1 MKLGEFLKKVGGKVE
16 SIVTYSGKDAL
27 KAVESN
33 GYALQYVKEQTPE
46 VCLKAVEKNG
56 DALRYVKEQ
65 TPEVCLKAVESNG
78 CALMYVKEQT
88 PEVCLKAVE
97 KNGDAL
103 QYVNASIF
111 EADGNTKKRQTCTHC
126 GGSGEIEE

>member
-27 KAVESN
+27 KAVEKN
-33 GYALQYVKEQTPE
+33 GYAL
-46 VCLKAVEKNG
+46 
-56 DALRYVKEQ
+56 R
-65 TPEVCLKAVESNG
+65 
-78 CALMYVKEQT
+78 
-88 PEVCLKAVE
+88 
-97 KNGDAL
+97 
-103 QYVNASIF
+103 YVNASIF